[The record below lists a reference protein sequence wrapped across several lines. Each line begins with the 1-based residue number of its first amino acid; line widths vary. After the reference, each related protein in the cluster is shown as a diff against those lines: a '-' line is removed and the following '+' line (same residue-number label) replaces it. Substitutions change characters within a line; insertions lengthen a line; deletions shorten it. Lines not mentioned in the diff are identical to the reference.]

1 MPKNKEI
8 IASIEETAATMG
20 VEVPKLIHEDGKV
33 FSNIELGEALTA
45 LRASGDNPDAP
56 KEDAP
61 KEDAPKEDAPKADA
75 AAKEVKKAKKVYPYS
90 IAPGKSLTSKKG
102 ILQGGDEIKASY
114 LAGGDASLATHV
126 KNGIVIKA

>member
-45 LRASGDNPDAP
+45 LRASGDNP
-56 KEDAP
+56 DAP